1 MGSSPVGMTCFPAG
15 MGMTCFPVG
24 MGMSIGIGHSD
35 GYGTYAGA
43 DAGDGAGAVSD
54 D

>member
-1 MGSSPVGMTCFPAG
+1 MGSSPVGMNCFPAS
-15 MGMTCFPVG
+15 MNCFPVG
-24 MGMSIGIGHSD
+24 MGMSLGIGHSD